1 MRPSCKFVLPLLAG
15 AALYCGAAAPAIAE
29 TRPADPVTL
38 AAGTVLD
45 AVKRLKAGE
54 FIWAPQI
61 APSGPVLM
69 VINIST
75 QRAVLYRNGVPIGI
89 TTVST
94 GRAGHLTPT
103 GVFTVLQKQV
113 RHFSS
118 IYDNAPMPYMQRLT
132 WGGVAL
138 HGGSLPGYPAS
149 HGCIRLP
156 KEFARL
162 LYGETHLGMTVVIVR
177 SDLLPAFAPSVD
189 PLPSPP
195 AEGTGAVGE
204 FSWRPERAPEGPIT
218 ILGSTTDKAVVVLR
232 NGRQIGAA
240 PMTIDLPVTEPML
253 FVLQSVDADGRH
265 WARIALP
272 GQAESVLPIV
282 PPGAVHLPD
291 AFRAQL
297 LSVLK
302 PGATVLLTADAL
314 GASRSSGP
322 RKLLESE

>member
-15 AALYCGAAAPAIAE
+15 AALFCGAAAPANAG
-29 TRPADPVTL
+29 TGPADPVTL

-45 AVKRLKAGE
+45 AVKRLKPGD

-94 GRAGHLTPT
+94 GKAGHLTPL

-113 RHFSS
+113 EHFSS

-162 LYGETHLGMTVVIVR
+162 LYGETHLGMTVMIVR
-177 SDLLPAFAPSVD
+177 TDMLPAFAPTVD
-189 PLPSPP
+189 PLPPQNEERGGLS
-195 AEGTGAVGE
+195 AE

-218 ILGSTTDKAVVVLR
+218 ILVSATDKVIVVLR

-240 PMTIDLPVTEPML
+240 PVTIDVPVTRPML
-253 FVLQSVDADGRH
+253 FVLQSVDSAGRH
-265 WARIALP
+265 WASVALP
-272 GQAESVLPIV
+272 GQGAEPVALSGGSV
-282 PPGAVHLPD
+282 HMPD
-291 AFRAQL
+291 AFRSQL
-297 LSVLK
+297 LSITQ
-302 PGATVLLTADAL
+302 PGTTVLVTADSV
-314 GASRSSGP
+314 GTRSSP
-322 RKLLESE
+322 RPGRLLESE